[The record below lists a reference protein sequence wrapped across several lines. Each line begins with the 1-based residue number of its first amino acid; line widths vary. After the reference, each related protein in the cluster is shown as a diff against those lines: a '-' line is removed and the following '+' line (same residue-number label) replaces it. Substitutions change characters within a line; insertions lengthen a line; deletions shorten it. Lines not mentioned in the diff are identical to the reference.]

1 MLALMLSATNPDL
14 HLQLNVL
21 FNPLEGVSRAT
32 LIAFPL
38 LQVLGTWIVDL
49 ALLLRVFAVFPFALT
64 RRSLFVGIFIFPVA
78 IKIARLV
85 LIVASNALWASTF
98 KGVGVMTAP
107 TSANIGLVHSPLVK
121 AELVCQMVDHL

>member
-85 LIVASNALWASTF
+85 LIVASNAL
-98 KGVGVMTAP
+98 
-107 TSANIGLVHSPLVK
+107 
-121 AELVCQMVDHL
+121 